1 VKTDTIFYQLFQN
14 FPQIFFE
21 LIGQPEVDPR
31 TYKFAAPEVK
41 QRAFRLDGL
50 FQPVLNNPHQPIYFL
65 EVQFQK
71 KLKFYP
77 RLFAEIFTYFDQYD
91 QDTEWYAVVI
101 YPRRSIETPANRQY
115 RELMAHRLRQI
126 YLDEIVEIAEQSI
139 GIGIVK
145 LVVES
150 KRKAGEVAR
159 HLIERAKQ
167 ELTDAEIQKQVIEL
181 IETVILSKFA
191 NLSRQEIEAML
202 KLPELKKTKVY
213 QEALEEGRQEGLQA
227 GRQEG
232 LQAGRQEG
240 LQAGREAG
248 REEGLRAGREE
259 GQLAQLKM
267 VSKLLQR
274 GDSLEEIADLLEL
287 EVEVVREMSQ
297 QQK

>member
-1 VKTDTIFYQLFQN
+1 V
-14 FPQIFFE
+14 
-21 LIGQPEVDPR
+21 
-31 TYKFAAPEVK
+31 
-41 QRAFRLDGL
+41 
-50 FQPVLNNPHQPIYFL
+50 
-65 EVQFQK
+65 
-71 KLKFYP
+71 
-77 RLFAEIFTYFDQYD
+77 
-91 QDTEWYAVVI
+91 
-101 YPRRSIETPANRQY
+101 
-115 RELMAHRLRQI
+115 
-126 YLDEIVEIAEQSI
+126 DEIVEIAEQSI

-213 QEALEEGRQEGLQA
+213 QEALEEGREE

-232 LQAGRQEG
+232 RQEG
-240 LQAGREAG
+240 E
-248 REEGLRAGREE
+248 
-259 GQLAQLKM
+259 LAQKLKM

-287 EVEVVREMSQ
+287 DVEVVREISQ
-297 QQK
+297 QQ